1 MLRSRVVLGSVK
13 KVGVVGLGLMG
24 HGIAQTVAWE
34 GFEVVGVE
42 SSQKSLELGQQRID
56 ESLQKI
62 LKTAAKKQPDSLA
75 EKEQRS
81 QETKA
86 RISYSTDR
94 GALHDCDVVIE
105 AVVEDMAVKTPLY
118 QELHALCKP
127 ETLLCSNTSSL
138 PIQAIAEASGRPQK
152 TIGLHFF
159 NPVQIMRLVEVVKLP
174 ETDPA
179 DFEMMVQ
186 FVRDINKTPVTCVD
200 TPGFIVN
207 RLLVPALAQAMMML
221 ERGHASKEDIDTAMQ
236 LGAGHP
242 MGPLTLADYVGL
254 DTCKFILEGWVDRY
268 PEEPAFFVP
277 QCLKDK
283 VAEGKLGRKTGEGF
297 FKWDGMKRL

>member
-1 MLRSRVVLGSVK
+1 
-13 KVGVVGLGLMG
+13 MG

-207 RLLVPALAQAMMML
+207 RLLVPALAQLGVPYSPHSWVAHPSGDDDARTGPCL
-221 ERGHASKEDIDTAMQ
+221 QGGHRHGDAAGRWAPDGSFDPGR
-236 LGAGHP
+236 LRGAGH
-242 MGPLTLADYVGL
+242 LQVHS
-254 DTCKFILEGWVDRY
+254 
-268 PEEPAFFVP
+268 
-277 QCLKDK
+277 
-283 VAEGKLGRKTGEGF
+283 
-297 FKWDGMKRL
+297 